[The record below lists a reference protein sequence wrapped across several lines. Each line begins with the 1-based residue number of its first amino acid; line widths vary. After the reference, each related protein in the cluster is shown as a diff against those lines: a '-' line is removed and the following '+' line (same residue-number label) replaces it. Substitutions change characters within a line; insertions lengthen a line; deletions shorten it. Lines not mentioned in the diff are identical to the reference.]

1 MKILMTTMSFDI
13 GGAETHIL
21 ELCRELSRRGHEVT
35 VASKGGVFVAP
46 LTESGIR
53 HVTAPLHKK
62 DPASLLRSWRTLDK
76 LIREENFDVIH
87 SHARIPSL
95 ITHHLAKKYDI
106 PFVTTFHY
114 TFDPVWYLKMLTRT
128 GERMLA
134 VSDDLK
140 RYLVDVYHRSPKKID
155 VTVNGIDIDQF
166 DGTPTDNPLPEMGE
180 GDKIVCVTRM
190 DRAVAWHAFRLTEA
204 MPRIVEAHPDA
215 RLILIGGGDCLD
227 ELKELA
233 ERIDAQI
240 GGGHIF
246 VLGPRSDIAKILP
259 QADVFVGVSRAAME
273 AMACRKPVVL
283 TGAQGH
289 LGIYTPELE
298 EEAISTN
305 FCCRTRDA
313 ADADTIGDNV
323 IEILAQS
330 PARRREMGEY
340 NRDVIARC
348 YSVSRMAEDALAMY
362 DRALREHIFRRPD
375 VVISGYYGSG
385 NTGDDALLLAITDGL
400 HRRGIDRVAALCG
413 KSPLPVPGV
422 KRIPRFS
429 FPRVRREIRGAKM
442 LISGGGS
449 LLQDATSTKSL
460 IYYTWVI
467 GQAKRA
473 GVRVMIYANG
483 IGPIE
488 REKNRIRAADAVAS
502 ADYISVREDA
512 SREELIRMGIPAE
525 RIHVSAD
532 PVFGTAADASPRA
545 TEDYIVLSLRET
557 AGNTAGSID
566 CRNMEET
573 VADTAASIAE
583 KYGLSVMLI
592 PMQPSYDNAICS
604 RTAVR
609 LMQAG
614 IHAAVLPHLSP
625 ADLKEKIGGAR
636 AVIGMRLHTLIFA
649 ATENVPA
656 LALSYDPK
664 VDAFMDYIG
673 WGEHTLPAFTADG
686 ETIARHLTDLLEKS
700 GGIRAEM
707 QERLTKLA
715 DLARG
720 DLDRAAE
727 MLQKNQ

>member
-1 MKILMTTMSFDI
+1 
-13 GGAETHIL
+13 
-21 ELCRELSRRGHEVT
+21 
-35 VASKGGVFVAP
+35 
-46 LTESGIR
+46 
-53 HVTAPLHKK
+53 
-62 DPASLLRSWRTLDK
+62 
-76 LIREENFDVIH
+76 
-87 SHARIPSL
+87 
-95 ITHHLAKKYDI
+95 
-106 PFVTTFHY
+106 
-114 TFDPVWYLKMLTRT
+114 
-128 GERMLA
+128 
-134 VSDDLK
+134 
-140 RYLVDVYHRSPKKID
+140 
-155 VTVNGIDIDQF
+155 
-166 DGTPTDNPLPEMGE
+166 
-180 GDKIVCVTRM
+180 
-190 DRAVAWHAFRLTEA
+190 
-204 MPRIVEAHPDA
+204 
-215 RLILIGGGDCLD
+215 
-227 ELKELA
+227 
-233 ERIDAQI
+233 
-240 GGGHIF
+240 
-246 VLGPRSDIAKILP
+246 
-259 QADVFVGVSRAAME
+259 
-273 AMACRKPVVL
+273 
-283 TGAQGH
+283 
-289 LGIYTPELE
+289 
-298 EEAISTN
+298 
-305 FCCRTRDA
+305 
-313 ADADTIGDNV
+313 
-323 IEILAQS
+323 
-330 PARRREMGEY
+330 
-340 NRDVIARC
+340 
-348 YSVSRMAEDALAMY
+348 
-362 DRALREHIFRRPD
+362 
-375 VVISGYYGSG
+375 
-385 NTGDDALLLAITDGL
+385 
-400 HRRGIDRVAALCG
+400 
-413 KSPLPVPGV
+413 
-422 KRIPRFS
+422 
-429 FPRVRREIRGAKM
+429 M

-460 IYYTWVI
+460 LYYTWVI

-488 REKNRIRAADAVAS
+488 REKNRIRAAEAVAS

-625 ADLKEKIGGAR
+625 AELKEKIGGAR
-636 AVIGMRLHTLIFA
+636 AVVGMRLHTLIFA

-700 GGIRAEM
+700 GSIRAGM
-707 QERLTKLA
+707 QERLAKLA
-715 DLARG
+715 DLAEG

-727 MLQKNQ
+727 MVEKTE